1 MINVEYIFCKKC
13 SRFYSKY
20 YFKKHLKSH
29 KHKNPYQVYIDNK
42 KITRMKIIRKPI
54 IIYF

>member
-20 YFKKHLKSH
+20 YFKKHVKSH